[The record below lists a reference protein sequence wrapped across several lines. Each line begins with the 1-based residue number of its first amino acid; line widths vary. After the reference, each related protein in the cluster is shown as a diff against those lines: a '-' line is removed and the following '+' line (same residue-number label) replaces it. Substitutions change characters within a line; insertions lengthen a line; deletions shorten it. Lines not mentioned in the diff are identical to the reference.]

1 MQIAR
6 QKKTPMGM
14 DMSPLIDCVFQLLIF
29 FMLSST
35 FLTPAIG
42 LSLPQASTT
51 EAADPIEIVITV
63 TSTGDLYLN
72 KNQVSL
78 DSLTAELQLLLAN
91 SKHKVVTFRGD
102 KDLRYELFVEALEA
116 AKKAGAESFD
126 IAHETPPAR

>member
-1 MQIAR
+1 MQVVR
-6 QKKTPMGM
+6 QKRVSMAM

-42 LSLPQASTT
+42 LSLPQASTE
-51 EAADPIEIVITV
+51 EAADPMELVVTITAA
-63 TSTGDLYLN
+63 GELYLN
-72 KNQVSL
+72 KNRVSL
-78 DSLTAELQLLLAN
+78 ESLTGELRLLLAT

-102 KDLRYELFVEALEA
+102 KDLRYELFVDALEA

-126 IAHETPPAR
+126 IAHEVPPRR